1 MADSAALSKA
11 TTIPTI
17 HAQKEE
23 LRKRIEHDPK
33 LTKDFDFLIAKT
45 GLQPI
50 QLLTGLS
57 LDCNLMKADQQTLLR
72 QTRKELWPIDED
84 TLKRIVKNIRS
95 TARQIQTTNET
106 KFLPALTKNI
116 EGDFAG
122 LPKALQSYA
131 AELER
136 IVNIW
141 APYSKSTKSGIPDV
155 VSRTRKHSLYERI
168 RSSSGGY
175 HQTRLLR
182 LVNAARK
189 VAGYRTIEPRA
200 FTIWLNRFE
209 KRRRSYP
216 DT

>member
-84 TLKRIVKNIRS
+84 TLKRIVKNIR
-95 TARQIQTTNET
+95 I
-106 KFLPALTKNI
+106 KKNSQDDPEDPI
-116 EGDFAG
+116 
-122 LPKALQSYA
+122 
-131 AELER
+131 
-136 IVNIW
+136 
-141 APYSKSTKSGIPDV
+141 
-155 VSRTRKHSLYERI
+155 
-168 RSSSGGY
+168 SSSFMY
-175 HQTRLLR
+175 
-182 LVNAARK
+182 K
-189 VAGYRTIEPRA
+189 
-200 FTIWLNRFE
+200 
-209 KRRRSYP
+209 
-216 DT
+216 